1 MDLCAKNREVRGS
14 RQVHDETP
22 ALGNELFI

>member
-1 MDLCAKNREVRGS
+1 MDLSAKNREVRAS
-14 RQVHDETP
+14 RQVRDETP